1 MDYLFSK
8 VVTNI
13 PEQFEISC
21 YYIIDNH
28 LKFISLYQNKYFY
41 FHYVDSYKVGELIQ
55 KSQNE
60 YEFDVYVLKTSKPI
74 ISQKSEIEVVNKKES
89 RVVTVRTYSG
99 NPLEKKKKQKEEKT
113 VITRYQSNGKKL
125 F

>member
-1 MDYLFSK
+1 M
-8 VVTNI
+8 
-13 PEQFEISC
+13 
-21 YYIIDNH
+21 
-28 LKFISLYQNKYFY
+28 
-41 FHYVDSYKVGELIQ
+41 GELIQ

-113 VITRYQSNGKKL
+113 IITRYQSNGKKL